1 MSRFEIRE
9 LRPADWI
16 SYKTV
21 RLNSLRDSPDAFGAT
36 YEREVAISDS
46 EWQKRLS
53 PKPGVNISYP
63 LVAEIDGRP
72 DGLAS
77 AVIWDADPDVAHIY
91 QMWVLPDVRGM
102 GIAKKF
108 LERISSWA
116 ESRQCSS
123 LKLSVTTVN
132 DAAVR
137 LYRRAGF
144 KPAGALEPL
153 RDGSSLSTQPMARE
167 LVDAV

>member
-9 LRPADWI
+9 LTPTDWI

-36 YEREVAISDS
+36 YEREAAISDS

-63 LVAEIDGRP
+63 LVAEIDSRP
-72 DGLAS
+72 VGLAS
-77 AVIWDADPDVAHIY
+77 AVIWDEDPDVAHIY

-102 GIAKKF
+102 GIAGTL
-108 LERISSWA
+108 LERISAWA
-116 ESRQCSS
+116 ESRRCSL

-132 DAAVR
+132 DAAVK
-137 LYRRAGF
+137 LYQRAGF
-144 KPAGALEPL
+144 KPAGPLEPL
-153 RDGSSLSTQPMARE
+153 REGSALQTQPMARK